1 MPSLEPMNQLS
12 KDVALRV
19 TLATKVLPKVAPKTL
34 IEGLK
39 THLETEISEASLDQ
53 MTIPDLQTILSQIT
67 QAYEQSSIEEA
78 AQILRGETANYQD
91 WFPIE
96 EKIETSPSIQVAIA
110 SNNPEK
116 LDGYFG
122 SCDYYLIYQ
131 LTRETI
137 RLIDVR
143 FAIESDL
150 AKEKTAFR
158 VNLIKDCE
166 ILYLVSIGG
175 PAAAKVVHANIYPL
189 KKEEGGEAR
198 EVLAELQS
206 AIASS
211 PPPWLAKIFGIS
223 AHERL
228 KNYGKT
234 ITAEE

>member
-1 MPSLEPMNQLS
+1 MPSLEPIAQFS
-12 KDVALRV
+12 KDVAFRL
-19 TLATKVLPKVAPKTL
+19 TLATKVLPQVAPRTL

-39 THLETEISEASLDQ
+39 THLGTEISEASLDQ
-53 MTIPDLQTILSQIT
+53 LTLPDLQTILSKI
-67 QAYEQSSIEEA
+67 AEANEQSAVEEA
-78 AQILRGETANYQD
+78 VPILRGETANYQD

-96 EKIETSPSIQVAIA
+96 DKIETSQSIQVAMA
-110 SNNPEK
+110 TNTPEK
-116 LDGYFG
+116 LDGHFG

-131 LTRETI
+131 LTPETI

-175 PAAAKVVHANIYPL
+175 PAAAKVIHANIYPL

-198 EVLAELQS
+198 DVLAELQS
-206 AIASS
+206 AIAQS
-211 PPPWLAKIFGIS
+211 PPPWLAKIFGVS
-223 AHERL
+223 ANERL

-234 ITAEE
+234 ATAED

>member
-1 MPSLEPMNQLS
+1 MPSLEPITQFS
-12 KDVALRV
+12 KEVAFRI
-19 TLATKVLPKVAPKTL
+19 TLATKVLPQVSPKTL

-39 THLETEISEASLDQ
+39 NHLGTEISEESLDQ
-53 MTIPDLQTILSQIT
+53 LTIPDLKTILSNIT
-67 QAYEQSSIEEA
+67 EENELSGVEEA
-78 AQILRGETANYQD
+78 VPILRGETANYQD

-96 EKIETSPSIQVAIA
+96 EKIEDSQSIQVAIA

-116 LDGYFG
+116 LDGHFG

-131 LTRETI
+131 LTPETM

-143 FAIESDL
+143 LAIESDL

-198 EVLAELQS
+198 EFLAQLQS
-206 AIASS
+206 AIALS
-211 PPPWLAKIFGIS
+211 PPPWLAKIFGVR
-223 AHERL
+223 ANERL

-234 ITAEE
+234 VTAED

>member
-1 MPSLEPMNQLS
+1 MPSLEPITQFS
-12 KDVALRV
+12 KEVAFRI
-19 TLATKVLPKVAPKTL
+19 TLATKVLPQVSPKTL
-34 IEGLK
+34 IEGLQ
-39 THLETEISEASLDQ
+39 THLGTEISEESLDQ
-53 MTIPDLQTILSQIT
+53 LTIPDLKTILSNIT
-67 QAYEQSSIEEA
+67 EENELSGVEEA
-78 AQILRGETANYQD
+78 VPILRGETANYQD

-96 EKIETSPSIQVAIA
+96 EKIEDSQSIQVAIA

-116 LDGYFG
+116 LDGHFG

-131 LTRETI
+131 LTPETM

-143 FAIESDL
+143 LAIESDL

-198 EVLAELQS
+198 EFLAQLQS
-206 AIASS
+206 AIALS
-211 PPPWLAKIFGIS
+211 PPPWLAKIFGVR
-223 AHERL
+223 ANERL

-234 ITAEE
+234 VTAED